1 MLIDEKICLSQ
12 ILFLSLCIMKT
23 ILLINLM
30 FAYIVI
36 GASIFMGVCLM
47 SLKYFPT
54 SKVSGFIR
62 RHVITDEDLDPI
74 NDESSVEDRHD

>member
-1 MLIDEKICLSQ
+1 MLYV
-12 ILFLSLCIMKT
+12 SLCIMKT
-23 ILLINLM
+23 ILFINLM

-54 SKVSGFIR
+54 SKVSDLIR
-62 RHVITDEDLDPI
+62 RYVITDEDLEPF
-74 NDESSVEDRHD
+74 N

>member
-1 MLIDEKICLSQ
+1 MKDPLVLVKMFSYLYS
-12 ILFLSLCIMKT
+12 MKT
-23 ILLINLM
+23 ILFINLM

-36 GASIFMGVCLM
+36 GDSIFMGVCLM

-62 RHVITDEDLDPI
+62 RHVITDEDLEPI
-74 NDESSVEDRHD
+74 NDESSEQD

>member
-62 RHVITDEDLDPI
+62 RHVITDEDLEPI
-74 NDESSVEDRHD
+74 NDESSEQD

>member
-1 MLIDEKICLSQ
+1 
-12 ILFLSLCIMKT
+12 MKT

-54 SKVSGFIR
+54 SKVSDLIR
-62 RHVITDEDLDPI
+62 RYVITDEDLEPF
-74 NDESSVEDRHD
+74 N

>member
-1 MLIDEKICLSQ
+1 
-12 ILFLSLCIMKT
+12 MKT

-36 GASIFMGVCLM
+36 GASIFMGFCLM

-74 NDESSVEDRHD
+74 NDESSEQD